1 MALYPNWKRTPVE
14 SRCGAGSTPVGATQ
28 LAPLAQ
34 LEEAPC
40 SERGCSEFDSR
51 REYQRKEVAMDK
63 RLLECGHTAPV
74 KHGAGATWCP
84 VCNEMALVVEHP
96 VNAGTRTAVAPLG
109 R

>member
-1 MALYPNWKRTPVE
+1 ME
-14 SRCGAGSTPVGATQ
+14 
-28 LAPLAQ
+28 
-34 LEEAPC
+34 
-40 SERGCSEFDSR
+40 
-51 REYQRKEVAMDK
+51 K

-96 VNAGTRTAVAPLG
+96 VNAGTRTAVARLS